1 MTIATV
7 ALWLTG
13 PLGTALFVLS
23 PPVALRP
30 WTLVTSVYAH
40 AGLGHLVSNAVALLL
55 VGLLLER
62 RTTRG
67 RFHAFFLGVGALA
80 GVAQIAVSGLLSVG
94 TVGVVGASGAVFGF
108 VGYLLSSN
116 RIAGAVVRPLSA
128 RGKVVAVVGVA
139 ALLTLLWSPAGSALV
154 AHGFGLLVGLLAGRV
169 RLIDVD

>member
-1 MTIATV
+1 MAVATV
-7 ALWLTG
+7 AFWVTG
-13 PLGTALFVLS
+13 PFGTALFVLA
-23 PPVALRP
+23 PPVTHRP

-40 AGLGHLVSNAVALLL
+40 AGLGHLLSNAVALVL

-62 RTTRG
+62 RTTRP

-80 GVAQIAVSGLLSVG
+80 GVAQIAVSSLASVG
-94 TVGVVGASGAVFGF
+94 AVGVVGASGAVFGF

-116 RIAGAVVRPLSA
+116 RIAGALVRPLSA

-139 ALLTLLWSPAGSALV
+139 ALLTLLWSPSGSALV

-169 RLIDVD
+169 RLVDVD